1 MQDMNPGPRRR
12 GSTARDMVVAELRRR
27 ILDLTLQPGTALAEN
42 ELADELAVSR
52 TPVREALILLV
63 NEGFVEIYPQMGTF
77 VSRIDPAA
85 VAESQFIREAL
96 ELASLRELA
105 PIIDSAQV
113 AELRTILH
121 QQHVAVGAAD
131 IQQFFELD
139 ERLHRAMMTFADHG
153 SAWNVV
159 ASAKAHLDRARRV
172 TLPVADTLERMLQQH
187 TDIVDQLAAGDVD
200 ASDVALRSHLREV
213 FRDIEAVK
221 AAAPHYFTE
230 WHGRPTRRSQSAKT
244 GA

>member
-1 MQDMNPGPRRR
+1 MNPGSRRR
-12 GSTARDMVVAELRRR
+12 GSTARDIVVAELRRR
-27 ILDLTLQPGTALAEN
+27 ILDLTLQPGSPVAEN

-96 ELASLRELA
+96 ELASLRQLA
-105 PIIDSAQV
+105 PVIDADQL
-113 AELRTILH
+113 AELRTIL
-121 QQHVAVGAAD
+121 QQQRTAVSATD
-131 IQQFFELD
+131 IEQFFELD
-139 ERLHRAMMTFADHG
+139 EKLHRTLMAFANHG

-172 TLPVADTLERMLQQH
+172 TLPVADTLERMLHQH
-187 TDIVDQLAAGDVD
+187 TDIIDQLASGDVE
-200 ASDVALRSHLREV
+200 ASDHALRSHLREV
-213 FRDIEAVK
+213 FRDVESVK
-221 AAAPHYFTE
+221 AEAPHYFSDG
-230 WHGRPTRRSQSAKT
+230 HGRPTRRPQSTKAHT
-244 GA
+244 AG